1 MKVKPG
7 DKVLLRG
14 CGSYRGSP
22 RFIVAYQQE
31 DDTVVSFDQDPNTTA
46 YYYVMPSLYKVK
58 STSILKVLEK
68 EDLGERSDIHR

>member
-31 DDTVVSFDQDPNTTA
+31 DDTV
-46 YYYVMPSLYKVK
+46 
-58 STSILKVLEK
+58 SILKVLEK